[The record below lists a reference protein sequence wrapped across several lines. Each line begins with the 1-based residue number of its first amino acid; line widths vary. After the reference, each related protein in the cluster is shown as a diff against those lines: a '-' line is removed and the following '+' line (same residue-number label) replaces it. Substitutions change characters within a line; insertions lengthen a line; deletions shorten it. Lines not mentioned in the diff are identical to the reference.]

1 MTPPLFEAEPL
12 LHQHQQHQQQ
22 HLHHHQSIL
31 QQQRPFATIP
41 TPESSPSSSCTS
53 SEAFHPSGGLQLS
66 ASTASSLGLV
76 LEGGGGGGGLR
87 YALPTPDVSPL
98 DGAGGGPGRSL
109 DYLGHHYS
117 SLAQERFAFESGPLP
132 GERRRH

>member
-1 MTPPLFEAEPL
+1 MTPPLFEAEP
-12 LHQHQQHQQQ
+12 HHH
-22 HLHHHQSIL
+22 HHHHQQAIL
-31 QQQRPFATIP
+31 QHHRAFATIP

-53 SEAFHPSGGLQLS
+53 SEAFHPSGLQLTGS
-66 ASTASSLGLV
+66 SSSLGLV
-76 LEGGGGGGGLR
+76 LEGGR

-98 DGAGGGPGRSL
+98 DSAGGPGRSL

-132 GERRRH
+132 GEKRDQF